1 MWIKRC
7 IAPREG
13 RKRRYSKKKQRRIE
27 QDSAHLFL
35 FLSSSMAALKPSG
48 LLGCRMWILFA
59 LVHLTMD
66 LSLCAPVGQ
75 GLPLKLLSRSA
86 LRTRPRPLP
95 TRDAPSSQHWRT
107 LATWQR
113 SVPSPPAPPPGHG
126 GGTGLWG
133 LGSKPRAQRHRHHL
147 CKGCSNKSHSSEGG
161 ESLEFLE
168 GNTADILRHLLR
180 TRRQLKWDSYDS
192 SQEGRTTTVAGYID
206 WGPTGTDD
214 GAEDEI
220 KVVPNTTTTTKASTT
235 TTTTTSITTTT
246 TRSPQRTY
254 AVVTTAHPRR
264 LSTTQ
269 PTINL
274 GVTAKPQ
281 KPFGDTPDVHFSI
294 ELYLMKDD
302 WLHMTGLATLKK
314 SNAGT
319 NVLNV
324 YFSTLYIEGLAVH
337 QIITITV
344 SLIMV
349 IAALITTLV
358 LKNCCAQSGNGRH
371 TSHQRKI
378 NQQEE
383 SCQNLTDFTPARVPS
398 KVDIFT
404 AYNDSLQCSHECV
417 RTAVPVYTDEMIQ
430 HTPIYKT
437 TYNGNRSASTL
448 NFIYSYLP
456 SPTERQLIPVAFVS
470 EKWFEIS
477 C

>member
-1 MWIKRC
+1 FW
-7 IAPREG
+7 
-13 RKRRYSKKKQRRIE
+13 
-27 QDSAHLFL
+27 LFL
-35 FLSSSMAALKPSG
+35 GSPVFLSLSSSMAALRPSG
-48 LLGCRMWILFA
+48 VLGCRMWIFLG

-66 LSLCAPVGQ
+66 LSLCAPAGQ
-75 GLPLKLLSRSA
+75 ALTLKLLPRPVPRLKSRSLA
-86 LRTRPRPLP
+86 A
-95 TRDAPSSQHWRT
+95 RDTPGSQHWRT
-107 LATWQR
+107 LVTWQR
-113 SVPSPPAPPPGHG
+113 SVSPSIPLSGYRG
-126 GGTGLWG
+126 GGGG
-133 LGSKPRAQRHRHHL
+133 PGSKLRAQRHRRHL
-147 CKGCSNKSHSSEGG
+147 CEDCSSGFTSSEGG

-168 GNTADILRHLLR
+168 GSREDIVRYLERS
-180 TRRQLKWDSYDS
+180 RRQLKWDSYYGA
-192 SQEGRTTTVAGYID
+192 QEGRTTTVAGFID
-206 WGPTGTDD
+206 WGPTGTDE
-214 GAEDEI
+214 GSEDEI
-220 KVVPNTTTTTKASTT
+220 KMIANTRATTKASTT
-235 TTTTTSITTTT
+235 TTTTTTSITTTS

-264 LSTTQ
+264 LS
-269 PTINL
+269 
-274 GVTAKPQ
+274 
-281 KPFGDTPDVHFSI
+281 
-294 ELYLMKDD
+294 
-302 WLHMTGLATLKK
+302 
-314 SNAGT
+314 
-319 NVLNV
+319 
-324 YFSTLYIEGLAVH
+324 LAVH

-358 LKNCCAQSGNGRH
+358 LKNCCAQSGNGHH

-378 NQQEE
+378 TQQEE

-437 TYNGNRSASTL
+437 AYNGSR
-448 NFIYSYLP
+448 P

>member
-7 IAPREG
+7 IAR
-13 RKRRYSKKKQRRIE
+13 
-27 QDSAHLFL
+27 
-35 FLSSSMAALKPSG
+35 SSMAALRPSG
-48 LLGCRMWILFA
+48 VLGCRMWIFLG

-66 LSLCAPVGQ
+66 LSLCAPAGQ
-75 GLPLKLLSRSA
+75 ALTLKLLPRPVPRLKSRSLA
-86 LRTRPRPLP
+86 A
-95 TRDAPSSQHWRT
+95 RDTPGSQHWRT
-107 LATWQR
+107 LVTWQR
-113 SVPSPPAPPPGHG
+113 SVSPSIPLSGYRG
-126 GGTGLWG
+126 GGGG
-133 LGSKPRAQRHRHHL
+133 PGSKLRAQRHRRHL
-147 CKGCSNKSHSSEGG
+147 CEDCSSGFTSSEGG

-168 GNTADILRHLLR
+168 GSREDIVRYLERS
-180 TRRQLKWDSYDS
+180 RRQLKWDSYYGA
-192 SQEGRTTTVAGYID
+192 QEGRTTTVAGFID
-206 WGPTGTDD
+206 WGPTGTDE
-214 GAEDEI
+214 GSEDEI
-220 KVVPNTTTTTKASTT
+220 KMIANTRATTKASTT
-235 TTTTTSITTTT
+235 TTTTTTSITTTS

-269 PTINL
+269 PNINL
-274 GVTAKPQ
+274 GVTARPQ
-281 KPFGDTPDVHFSI
+281 KPFVDTP
-294 ELYLMKDD
+294 
-302 WLHMTGLATLKK
+302 
-314 SNAGT
+314 
-319 NVLNV
+319 
-324 YFSTLYIEGLAVH
+324 GLAVH

-358 LKNCCAQSGNGRH
+358 LKNCCAQSGNGHH

-378 NQQEE
+378 TQQEE

-437 TYNGNRSASTL
+437 AYNGSR
-448 NFIYSYLP
+448 P